1 MDENLPEVPASQE
14 EYTQISEE
22 ELTALLGKDAME
34 KLIKQPANNSN
45 ALQVVT
51 KDEGEFVRERTMGMS
66 DMVQDTIEAVIAQV
80 QTTPDDEK
88 LINGLSSLIK
98 AQATLLETLN
108 KVNLLREK
116 YKHER
121 ELQEMKNSSDAKIN
135 RENNQ
140 TKILLSRDEVF
151 KKIIAAQKKKSKEEP
166 IVDV

>member
-1 MDENLPEVPASQE
+1 MEENLQKE
-14 EYTQISEE
+14 EEFSHISEE

-34 KLIKQPANNSN
+34 ILTKQPSN
-45 ALQVVT
+45 DKNELQIAT
-51 KDEGEFVRERTMGMS
+51 KDEGEFVRERAMKMT
-66 DMVQDTIEAVIAQV
+66 DMVQETIESVIGQV

-88 LINGLSSLIK
+88 LINGLSSLVK
-98 AQATLLETLN
+98 AHATLLETLQ

-140 TKILLSRDEVF
+140 TKILLSRDEVL
-151 KKIIAAQKKKSKEEP
+151 KKILAAKKKKEQDEE
-166 IVDV
+166 ILDI